1 MFTFTFSKHLCFNSG
16 FFVVGVNVDKTF
28 FARLSEEE
36 IVISKN
42 VKHNFK
48 QVMVYA
54 VHNDKLFS
62 SYSGFLCEIKI
73 FSLKSIL

>member
-1 MFTFTFSKHLCFNSG
+1 VDLTDQFVEVKQVRPVD
-16 FFVVGVNVDKTF
+16 FVVLTVSF
-28 FARLSEEE
+28 FE
-36 IVISKN
+36 IVVVFLKMLMDH

>member
-1 MFTFTFSKHLCFNSG
+1 MPVKSLLPLLGKDSLGSIDYCPVSK
-16 FFVVGVNVDKTF
+16 D
-28 FARLSEEE
+28 
-36 IVISKN
+36 

>member
-1 MFTFTFSKHLCFNSG
+1 LTCH
-16 FFVVGVNVDKTF
+16 KTF

-36 IVISKN
+36 IVISKD

-73 FSLKSIL
+73 FHSLVIKVDLTDQFVEVLTCNKGGFD